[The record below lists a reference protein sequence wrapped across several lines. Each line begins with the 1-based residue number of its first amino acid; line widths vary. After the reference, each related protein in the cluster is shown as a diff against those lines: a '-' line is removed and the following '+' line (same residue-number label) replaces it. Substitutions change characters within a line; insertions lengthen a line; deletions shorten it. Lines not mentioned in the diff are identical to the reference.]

1 MGRTPI
7 PNPWGLTTREA
18 EVFDAMTRLGCCK
31 LVARELNRSVS
42 TIEQHCWNAGSK
54 FNERTSLLRYL
65 AWDRW
70 RRSTRGTGTE
80 PTAEPLSGARPF
92 PPAVPRE

>member
-31 LVARELNRSVS
+31 LVAREMNRSVA
-42 TIEQHCWNAGSK
+42 TIEQHCWNGGAK

-70 RRSTRGTGTE
+70 RRSTQGMETP
-80 PTAEPLSGARPF
+80 PTAELSSGA
-92 PPAVPRE
+92 PPSLLAVPHG